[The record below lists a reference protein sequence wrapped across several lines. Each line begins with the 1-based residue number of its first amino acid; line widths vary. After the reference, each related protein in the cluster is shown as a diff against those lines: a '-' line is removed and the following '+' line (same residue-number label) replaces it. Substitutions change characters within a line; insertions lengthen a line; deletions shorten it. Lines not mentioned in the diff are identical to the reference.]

1 MSGFFFSGP
10 DRHKRWHKAG
20 CRSRFLPGRRQ
31 TLCPNGVAFKLHPY
45 PISASATQAPQE
57 QLSSSVPDPKK
68 EIPVR
73 TSTLNRIPRQDEILV
88 LGGGVAG
95 CATAIALS
103 RKGRSVTLIER
114 EPTPRHKVCG
124 EFLSGEALEDLLA
137 LGIDVAALGAVPID
151 SVRLAAARR
160 AAEAPLPFPAASL
173 TRRTLDTALMARA
186 VAAGVRVERGR
197 SVHVLSRTAT
207 GKWQAT
213 LDDGAVC
220 EAPTVFLATGKHDL
234 RGHARPKDPQRW
246 VAFKMYYR
254 LAPAQAAELAR
265 ASELMLYPGGYGG
278 IQPVEGGIANL
289 CWVVQQRHLARV
301 GHRWEDFL
309 EKMQQDC
316 PHLAMRL
323 AGAEPLL
330 EKPVA
335 VTHIPYGHIRRTTED
350 GLYCVGDQAAV
361 IPSFTG
367 DGISIALHTARCAV
381 AACLAAQPAPLF
393 QARLRSALLPQ
404 MRLAGFAAD
413 GLNNSLSR
421 AVLPFCLRVWPGVMR
436 VTAKLTRVA
445 ARQAAVVPYAVA
457 G

>member
-1 MSGFFFSGP
+1 M
-10 DRHKRWHKAG
+10 
-20 CRSRFLPGRRQ
+20 
-31 TLCPNGVAFKLHPY
+31 
-45 PISASATQAPQE
+45 
-57 QLSSSVPDPKK
+57 
-68 EIPVR
+68 
-73 TSTLNRIPRQDEILV
+73 QDEVLI
-88 LGGGVAG
+88 LGGGIAG
-95 CATAIALS
+95 CAAAIAL
-103 RKGRSVTLIER
+103 GRNGRNITLIER

-124 EFLSGEALEDLLA
+124 EFLSGEALEDLHA

-151 SVRLAAARR
+151 YVRLAASRR

-173 TRRTLDTALMARA
+173 TRKTLDTALIAEA
-186 VAAGVRVERGR
+186 IDAGVSVERGR
-197 SVHVLSRTAT
+197 SVQALIRTTT
-207 GKWQAT
+207 GMWQAE
-213 LDDGAVC
+213 LDDGTVR

-246 VAFKMYYR
+246 VAFKTYFR
-254 LAPAQAAELAR
+254 LAPAQAAELAH

-289 CWVVQQRHLARV
+289 CWVVQQRYFARA
-301 GHRWEDFL
+301 GNRWKSFL
-309 EKMQQDC
+309 TKMQQDC

-330 EKPVA
+330 DRPVA

-350 GLYCVGDQAAV
+350 GLYCIGDQAAV

-381 AACLAAQPAPLF
+381 AAYLAEESAPHF

-404 MRLAGFAAD
+404 MRLAEFAAD
-413 GLNNSLSR
+413 GLNNSLAR

-445 ARQAAVVPYAVA
+445 QDAIVVPGAVA
-457 G
+457 S